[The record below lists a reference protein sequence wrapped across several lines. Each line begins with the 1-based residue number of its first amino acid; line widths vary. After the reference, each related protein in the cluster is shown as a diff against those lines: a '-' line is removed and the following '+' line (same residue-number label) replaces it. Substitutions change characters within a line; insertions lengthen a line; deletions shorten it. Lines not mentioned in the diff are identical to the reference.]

1 MHTMPRRWRILTRF
15 KSGGIMKAF
24 KITETCVLETVVL
37 ADNEDDAR
45 EKFWDGEDVVIDRRL
60 VESISYDDPIEIENT
75 FGTLT

>member
-1 MHTMPRRWRILTRF
+1 
-15 KSGGIMKAF
+15 MKAF
-24 KITETCVLETVVL
+24 RITETCVLETVVL